1 VKTQNYLR
9 GRQVVFLASIDWGA
23 TWQRHQALAEA
34 FALAGAD
41 VFFVE
46 NTGFRGPSYGD
57 FSRVLGRI
65 RRMSRPARRQKS
77 RRIISPMVL
86 PPTHKIFR
94 LLNAVYFVPLLIAK
108 LRKRGLTENPIVFA
122 YLPTET
128 TLQLIDGLKPETVV
142 YDCVD
147 NFHGHPTPPEDL
159 RETEVRLLKH
169 SALVLTTS
177 SFLEDQKKALH
188 SNVRRIHH
196 GVNPAFVE
204 YAFTPSTQY
213 KRFCYFGTIWNA
225 LDYKAIA
232 ALASNGRTVDLIGP
246 IKEPAPSLPDSV
258 RILPQVAHDKLA
270 KKLDDYDA
278 LILPYART
286 EYNKGVVPAKLYEC
300 LATGKPVLC
309 SALPSLLEFD
319 GLIEIAK
326 HSTDFPKIAEGLAD
340 SETEEKRRRRMK
352 VAADH
357 VTERQVEKIESELMK
372 SPPAVFDAASEEPKT
387 GEVFLKGFT
396 WIAIWFVTARVASLL
411 AQFIA
416 ARWLGPKSFGVA
428 HLVIALAAM
437 LQTVASLGFPL
448 AMTRFGAA
456 ASTPAS
462 RKKTISTTFICFILW
477 ATLVSAFLFGYGD
490 VLSSSAKLSPR
501 LWWYCAALAVFTAL
515 HQTIGGALQGLHR
528 FRHRGI
534 AESVYAL
541 AALAAVIVAIYLG
554 FRSTEALIASILAGF
569 TLGALYGFFQ
579 IRSYLQFSLSRT
591 VMREILPFAILGTV
605 NIFSLALIQAPG
617 RIAAFYFDSPAA
629 AGIYSIYFMATM
641 QIALALGNMVQ
652 AVLVPIASRE
662 PGQEA
667 VWSVLRTV
675 NAPILAGTFSLFAL
689 GSAAALTLMGE
700 RYPMEPLWIALFAAA
715 ATLAILHGAMASAF
729 AARDLKG
736 LSISITG
743 MLIAGVCNTA
753 GNLILTPLWG
763 VGGGGAALVL
773 SYAAGLAWFA
783 FEAPGNKRRMAK

>member
-1 VKTQNYLR
+1 MKTQNYLR
-9 GRQVVFLASIDWGA
+9 GRQVVFLASIDWGS

-34 FALAGAD
+34 FTLAGAD

-46 NTGFRGPSYGD
+46 NTGFRGPAYRD

-65 RRMSRPARRQKS
+65 RRLFRPARRQKI
-77 RRIISPMVL
+77 RRILSPMVL
-86 PPTHKIFR
+86 PPTHKVFR
-94 LLNAVYFVPLLIAK
+94 LLNSVYFVPLLLAK
-108 LRKRGLTENPIVFA
+108 LRKRGLTDNPIVFA

-128 TLQLIDGLKPETVV
+128 TLQLLNGLNPETIV

-147 NFHGHPTPPEDL
+147 NFHGHPTPPENL
-159 RETEVRLLKH
+159 RETETRLLKH
-169 SALVLTTS
+169 ASLVLTTS
-177 SFLEDQKKALH
+177 SFLEEQKKALH

-196 GVNPAFVE
+196 GVNPAFLH
-204 YAFTPSTQY
+204 YAFTPSTEY

-225 LDYKAIA
+225 LDYKAVA
-232 ALASNGRTVDLIGP
+232 ALASKGRTVDLIGP
-246 IKEPAPSLPDSV
+246 VKEPLPALPDSV
-258 RILPQVAHDKLA
+258 RILPPVAHDKLA
-270 KKLDDYDA
+270 EKLDDYDA
-278 LILPYART
+278 LFLPYAHT

-309 SALPSLLEFD
+309 SAIPSLLEYD

-326 HSTDFPKIAEGLAD
+326 HSSDFPKIAERLAD
-340 SETEEKRRRRMK
+340 SESEQKRLRRMNA
-352 VAADH
+352 AADH
-357 VTERQVEKIESELMK
+357 ATEKQVEKIESELTK
-372 SPPAVFDAASEEPKT
+372 CPPAAIDAPPEGTKT

-396 WIAIWFVTARVASLL
+396 WIALWFVTARVASLL

-416 ARWLGPKSFGVA
+416 ARWLGPKFFGIA
-428 HLVIALAAM
+428 HLVIAIAAM
-437 LQTVASLGFPL
+437 LQTVVSLGFPL
-448 AMTRFGAA
+448 AMARFGAA

-477 ATLVSAFLFGYGD
+477 ASLVSAVLFGYGD
-490 VLSSSAKLSPR
+490 SLSASAKLSPL
-501 LWWYCAALAVFTAL
+501 LWWFCAALAVFTAL

-541 AALAAVIVAIYLG
+541 TALAAVIIAIYLG

-569 TLGALYGFFQ
+569 TLAALYGLYQ
-579 IRSYLQFSLSRT
+579 IRSYLQASPSRSI
-591 VMREILPFAILGTV
+591 MREILPFAILGTV

-617 RIAAFYFDSPAA
+617 RIASFHFDSPTA

-675 NAPILAGTFSLFAL
+675 NAPILAGTFSLFCL
-689 GSAAALTLMGE
+689 GAATALTLMGN
-700 RYPMEPLWIALFAAA
+700 RYPMNPLWIALFAGA

-763 VGGGGAALVL
+763 VSGGGASLVL

-783 FEAPGNKRRMAK
+783 FEAPGTKKRFAK